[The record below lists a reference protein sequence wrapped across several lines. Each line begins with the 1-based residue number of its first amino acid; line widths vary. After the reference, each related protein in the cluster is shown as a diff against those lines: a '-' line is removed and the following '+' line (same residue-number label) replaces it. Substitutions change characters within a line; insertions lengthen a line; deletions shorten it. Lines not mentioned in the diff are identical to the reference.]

1 MQGTSSVAQGAVLSY
16 VDEGV
21 SYHSFSSISQYS
33 TICSL
38 QYYFNRILRL
48 PKECVSAALVLGIGV
63 NDALRAIDL
72 DLVNGRNPNV
82 DSALQ
87 VLRAVLEKAY
97 ADKYLPVVSTKDES
111 LEELYEKGRGMVE
124 HYVLVLPVDEVP
136 VELPRRFMVPL
147 LDTEGEAL
155 PRPLVGELDRWVKTA
170 DGRIGVVDWKTAAA
184 RWPADKL
191 AKDDQA
197 TAYLLAGEQLLGRR
211 PDFFRYDLLLKTK
224 KPEVER
230 YFVERTERDKK
241 RFLKK
246 VTMVDRAVQ
255 AGVFT
260 PNDHSFACP
269 TCPYRGKCSQWQ
281 D

>member
-1 MQGTSSVAQGAVLSY
+1 MQGTSVVPQGALLSDA
-16 VDEGV
+16 DEGV

-38 QYYFNRILRL
+38 QFFYQRILRL
-48 PKECVSAALVLGIGV
+48 PKECVSAALVLGIAV
-63 NDALRAIDL
+63 NDALRAIDV
-72 DLVNGRNPNV
+72 DLVSGRKPNV
-82 DSALQ
+82 ASALL
-87 VLRAVLEKAY
+87 VLRAVLEKAF
-97 ADKYLPVVSTKDES
+97 ADKQLPVVSTKDET
-111 LEELYEKGRGMVE
+111 LEELYEKGKGMVE
-124 HYVLVLPVDEVP
+124 HYVLVLPDDEIP
-136 VELPRRFMVPL
+136 LDLPRRFMVPL
-147 LDTEGEAL
+147 LGEKGEAL
-155 PRPLVGELDRWVKTA
+155 PRPLVGELDRWIKTA

-197 TAYLLAGEQLLGRR
+197 TAYLLAGETILGRS

-230 YFVERTERDKK
+230 YFVDRTQKDRR

-246 VTMVDRAVQ
+246 VDMVDRALQ

-269 TCPYRGKCSQWQ
+269 TCPFKRSCERWQ

>member
-1 MQGTSSVAQGAVLSY
+1 MQGQAVVALGAGAS
-16 VDEGV
+16 DAGEGV
-21 SYHSFSSISQYS
+21 RHHSFSSVNQYS
-33 TICSL
+33 SICSL
-38 QYYFNRILRL
+38 QYFYDRILRL
-48 PKECVSAALVLGIGV
+48 PRECVGAALVLGIGV
-63 NDALRAIDL
+63 NDALRAIDV
-72 DLVNGRNPNV
+72 DLIKGRQPNV
-82 DSALQ
+82 AAALE
-87 VLRAVLEKAY
+87 VLRAILEKAY
-97 ADKYLPVVSTKDES
+97 ADKQIPVVSTKDET
-111 LEELYEKGRGMVE
+111 LEELYEKGKGMVE
-124 HYVLVLPVDEVP
+124 HYCSVLPPDETPVD
-136 VELPRRFMVPL
+136 LPRRFMVPL
-147 LDTEGEAL
+147 LDEEGEAL

-197 TAYLLAGEQLLGRR
+197 TAYLLAAEHILGRK
-211 PDFFRYDLLLKTK
+211 PSFFRYDLLLKTK

-230 YFVERTERDKK
+230 YFVERTDRDKK

-246 VTMVDRAVQ
+246 VRVVDHAVQ

-269 TCPYRGKCSQWQ
+269 TCAFRSQCAKWQ

>member
-1 MQGTSSVAQGAVLSY
+1 MSQAAVVSPGAEVS
-16 VDEGV
+16 DAGDGV
-21 SYHSFSSISQYS
+21 EYHSYSGINQYS

-38 QYYFNRILRL
+38 QWFFDKVLRL
-48 PKECVSAALVLGIGV
+48 PKECVSSALVFGIAV

-72 DLVNGRNPNV
+72 DLVKGRTPNV
-82 DSALQ
+82 GDALQ

-97 ADKYLPVVSTKDES
+97 GRSDLPVVSTKDEN
-111 LEELYEKGRGMVE
+111 LEDLYEKGKVMVE
-124 HYVLVLPVDEVP
+124 HYVLTLPSDELP
-136 VELPRRFMVPL
+136 LELPRRFTVPL
-147 LDTEGEAL
+147 LNEEGEAL
-155 PRPLVGELDRWVKTA
+155 PRPLVGELDRWVRTA

-197 TAYLLAGEQLLGRR
+197 TAYLLAGEYILGRR
-211 PDFFRYDLLLKTK
+211 PDFFRYDILLKTK

-230 YFVERTERDKK
+230 YFVERTDRDKK

-246 VTMVDRAVQ
+246 VMMADKAIK
-255 AGVFT
+255 AGVFV

-269 TCPYRGKCSQWQ
+269 TCPFQSRCQSWQ

>member
-1 MQGTSSVAQGAVLSY
+1 VR
-16 VDEGV
+16 
-21 SYHSFSSISQYS
+21 YHSFSSISQYS

-38 QYYFNRILRL
+38 QFYFNRILRL

-63 NDALRAIDL
+63 NDALRAIDVA
-72 DLVNGRNPNV
+72 LVNGRKPNV
-82 DSALQ
+82 AFALQ
-87 VLRAVLEKAY
+87 VLRAVLEKAF
-97 ADKYLPVVSTKDES
+97 ADKQLPVVSTKDET
-111 LEELYEKGRGMVE
+111 LDELYEKGKGMVE
-124 HYVLVLPVDEVP
+124 HYVLVLPADETP
-136 VELPRRFMVPL
+136 LELPRRFMVPL
-147 LDTEGEAL
+147 LDEEGEAL

-197 TAYLLAGEQLLGRR
+197 TAYVLAGEHILGRK

-246 VTMVDRAVQ
+246 VGMVDRAIR

-269 TCPYRGKCSQWQ
+269 TCPFRSACERWQ
-281 D
+281 DQ